1 MARNVVLDGMDV
13 NHADSVV
20 LNFGSLR
27 TGPRPMMP
35 YNFNRSNNA
44 GCVAVDYDAEDI
56 VPTFNSNR
64 TTPAGPRPMMPY
76 NFNRSNNAG
85 CVAVDYD
92 AEDIVLT
99 FNSNRTTPA
108 GPRPIAQHVQN
119 VIGENHADDLVVNFR

>member
-27 TGPRPMMP
+27 T
-35 YNFNRSNNA
+35 
-44 GCVAVDYDAEDI
+44 
-56 VPTFNSNR
+56 
-64 TTPAGPRPMMPY
+64 GPRPMMPY

-119 VIGENHADDLVVNFR
+119 VIGENHADDTVVNFR